1 MAVRRLLLQRCEQAA
16 HRLVLEV
23 GSGLEDKLVG
33 GKLVGD
39 KLVGDRLAYRAAAWD
54 KLVGDMHRAA
64 GSASVTGVDIGREE
78 TVLVDTYRAA
88 GEDKRREGTDQEAF
102 GRAAS
107 RGSQVTYLN

>member
-1 MAVRRLLLQRCEQAA
+1 MAVPRLLLQRCEEAA
-16 HRLVLEV
+16 CRLVLEV
-23 GSGLEDKLVG
+23 GSGLEDKLVR
-33 GKLVGD
+33 GKP
-39 KLVGDRLAYRAAAWD
+39 VGDRLAYRATAWD
-54 KLVGDMHRAA
+54 KLVGDMHQAA
-64 GSASVTGVDIGREE
+64 GSASATGVDIGREE

>member
-1 MAVRRLLLQRCEQAA
+1 MAVPRLLLQRCEEAA
-16 HRLVLEV
+16 CRLVLEV

-64 GSASVTGVDIGREE
+64 GSASATVVDISREE

-88 GEDKRREGTDQEAF
+88 VLDRRREGTDQEAF

-107 RGSQVTYLN
+107 RGSQVTY